1 MPPIFFE
8 LQIDNYISIIAGIG
22 AFASAVAALFTI
34 QQVKKQREASYQPDI
49 YFGFNGSKT
58 AIIKKLAGIV
68 TKELSFEML
77 EGHNTFEIHSI
88 LHSIENIG
96 LGTAKDIKIVWDF
109 DFKKAFN
116 TILETQANG
125 NPKIRVEM
133 ERGNTLVIRTQ
144 NKTMFYVWSEK
155 ENLITE
161 YDFVLPRRDEKFVM
175 SPSIPIE
182 IVKYFTAYC
191 MLKYNLL
198 LSDEK
203 YADLFHEEFE
213 TFPPLKVHV
222 VYKDI
227 GNKTYAKNFRV
238 HLTFS
243 TPFEKT
249 MIPLTEA
256 NTFDI
261 DIYAECKELQ

>member
-1 MPPIFFE
+1 MPPIVFE
-8 LQIDNYISIIAGIG
+8 FHIDNYISILAGLG
-22 AFASAVAALFTI
+22 ACASAIAALFTI
-34 QQVKKQREASYQPDI
+34 QQVKKQRQASYQPDV

-58 AIIKKLAGIV
+58 AILKNLSGIE
-68 TKELSFEML
+68 TKELTFEML
-77 EGHNTFEIHSI
+77 EGDNTFEIHSI
-88 LHSIENIG
+88 LYTIENIG

-116 TILETQANG
+116 AMLEAQANG
-125 NPKIRVEM
+125 NPKIRVEL
-133 ERGNTLVIRTQ
+133 ERGNTFVIRTQ
-144 NKTMFYVWSEK
+144 NKTMFYVWSEI
-155 ENLITE
+155 ENLTTE
-161 YDFVLPRRDEKFVM
+161 YDFVLPRRDEKFMM

-203 YADLFHEEFE
+203 YTDLFHEEFE
-213 TFPPLKVHV
+213 IFPPLIANV

-227 GNKTYAKNFRV
+227 GNKTYAKKFRV

-249 MIPLTEA
+249 MIPLKEA
-256 NTFDI
+256 NTFNI
-261 DIYAECKELQ
+261 GIYAESNEL